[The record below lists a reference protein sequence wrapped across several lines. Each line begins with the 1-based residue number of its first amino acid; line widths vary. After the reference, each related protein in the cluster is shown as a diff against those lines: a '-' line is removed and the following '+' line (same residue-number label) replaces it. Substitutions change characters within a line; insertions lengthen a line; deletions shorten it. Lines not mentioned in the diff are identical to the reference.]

1 MLVGGFIAMQVIRGG
16 EPLGLDQGLFAC
28 FGRWLRD
35 GWLPYRDLFDSK
47 PPLHLYTWVLA
58 WAGGSTTS
66 AWLFEALWLAATC
79 TLAFGVARRWCGTW
93 GGLAAAA
100 LVFVGLW
107 TPGFGGYWS
116 RLQAEE
122 LLVLPELAAAWFA
135 ITAVAD
141 ARPRAALACGACV
154 GLVGLY
160 KVPALAV
167 GGAWLALWLASL
179 PRREAMRR
187 IGFAAI
193 GGLVPWLLASVWF
206 AAHGAFG
213 IFVDSVFLYQRHWIA
228 MIDPPWSDV
237 VHQFISTAEHELA
250 PFLVAAAAG
259 IVLLWR
265 EQRARA
271 ICLVT
276 WIGLTALAVV
286 LQRQLAGYHFLLL
299 VPGLAFAAA
308 AGITALAAKRTPVAL
323 ALLAAIALLFV
334 RTGVDWARAYSG
346 GDYTHEAFSPAAQEE
361 VAAYVAAH
369 SQPSD
374 GLLVWALAPGI
385 YALADRHPVTRF
397 PFHRLLL
404 TDARLA
410 HEVPGRDAR
419 RAELLARFAADPPAF
434 VVLGNHDAN
443 PFEPDS
449 VTSLLGFHELATIVQ
464 RDYHEVARID
474 RFVVLARNPAPR

>member
-1 MLVGGFIAMQVIRGG
+1 MQVIRGG

-35 GWLPYRDLFDSK
+35 GWVPYRDLFDSK

-58 WAGGSTTS
+58 WAGGSPTS
-66 AWLFEALWLAATC
+66 AWVFEALWLAATC
-79 TLAFGVARRWCGTW
+79 ALGFVVARKWWGVW

-107 TPGFGGYWS
+107 SPGFGGYWS

-135 ITAVAD
+135 IKAVDD
-141 ARPRAALACGACV
+141 ARPRIAIACGVCV

-160 KVPALAV
+160 KVPGLAV

-179 PRREAMRR
+179 PRRDALRR
-187 IGFAAI
+187 IGYAAI
-193 GGLVPWLLASVWF
+193 GGAIPWFVACAWF
-206 AAHGAFG
+206 AAHDAFGAF
-213 IFVDSVFLYQRHWIA
+213 VNSVFFYQRHWIA

-237 VHQFISTAEHELA
+237 VHQFVATAKHELA
-250 PFLVAAAAG
+250 PFLVAAIAA
-259 IVLLWR
+259 IALAWR
-265 EQRARA
+265 DQRARA
-271 ICLVT
+271 ICLVA
-276 WIGLTALAVV
+276 WIGCTALAIV

-308 AGITALAAKRTPVAL
+308 AGITQLAAKRTPIAL
-323 ALLAAIALLFV
+323 AILAVIALLFV
-334 RTGVDWARAYSG
+334 RTGVDWARAYSND
-346 GDYTHEAFSPAAQEE
+346 DYTRDAFSPSAQRE

-369 SQPSD
+369 SQPNE

-404 TDARLA
+404 TNARLA

-419 RAELLARFAADPPAF
+419 RAELLAKLAVDPPALI
-434 VVLGNHDAN
+434 VLGNHDAN

-449 VTSLLGFHELATIVQ
+449 VMSLLEFRALSTIVQ
-464 RDYHEVARID
+464 RDYHEVARFE
-474 RFVVLARNPAPR
+474 RFVVLGRTEAGPPPR

>member
-1 MLVGGFIAMQVIRGG
+1 MLIGGFVAMQVIRGG

-58 WAGGSTTS
+58 WAGGSPAS
-66 AWLFEALWLAATC
+66 AWAFEALWLAATC
-79 TLAFGVARRWCGTW
+79 ALAFAVARRWW
-93 GGLAAAA
+93 GSWAGLAAAA

-135 ITAVAD
+135 IAAMQ
-141 ARPRAALACGACV
+141 RPRAAILCGVCV

-167 GGAWLALWLASL
+167 GGAWIALWLAGL
-179 PRREAMRR
+179 PRREALRLV
-187 IGFAAI
+187 GLAAI
-193 GGLVPWLLASVWF
+193 GALVPWLVASAWF

-213 IFVDSVFLYQRHWIA
+213 VFVDSVFVYQRHWIR

-237 VHQFISTAEHELA
+237 VHQFVATAEHELA
-250 PFLVAAAAG
+250 PFLVAAAVG
-259 IVLLWR
+259 IALAWR
-265 EQRARA
+265 TERARA
-271 ICLVT
+271 ICLVA
-276 WIGLTALAVV
+276 WIVLAAIAVV

-308 AGITALAAKRTPVAL
+308 HGIVALAARRTPLAL
-323 ALLAAIALLFV
+323 ALLAAIALLFARDGADWV
-334 RTGVDWARAYSG
+334 RGYGG
-346 GDYTHEAFSPAAQEE
+346 GDTAHEAFSPAAERE
-361 VAAYVAAH
+361 VAAYIAAH
-369 SQPSD
+369 SPT
-374 GLLVWALAPGI
+374 GAGILVWALAPGI
-385 YALADRHPVTRF
+385 YALADRHPVTRY

-404 TDARLA
+404 TDAPLA
-410 HEVPGRDAR
+410 REVPGRDER
-419 RAELLARFAADPPAF
+419 RAELLAQIAVDPPVF

-449 VTSLLGFHELATIVQ
+449 ITSLLGFPALATIVE
-464 RDYHEVARID
+464 RDYHEVMKTGH
-474 RFVVLARNPAPR
+474 FVVLERNPAPR

>member
-1 MLVGGFIAMQVIRGG
+1 MIRAG

-35 GWLPYRDLFDSK
+35 GWVPYRDMFDSK

-58 WAGGSTTS
+58 WAGGTPAW
-66 AWLFEALWLAATC
+66 AWLFEAVWLAATSV
-79 TLAFGVARRWCGTW
+79 LAFAVARRWW
-93 GGLAAAA
+93 GDRAGLAAAA

-135 ITAVAD
+135 ISGLD
-141 ARPRAALACGACV
+141 RPRAAIACGALV
-154 GLVGLY
+154 GVVGLY
-160 KVPALAV
+160 KVPALAT

-179 PRREAMRR
+179 PRREALRR
-187 IGFAAI
+187 IGLAAF
-193 GGLVPWLLASVWF
+193 GGLVPWLVASAWF
-206 AAHGAFG
+206 AAHGAFAA
-213 IFVDSVFLYQRHWIA
+213 FVDSVFFYQRHWIA
-228 MIDPPWSDV
+228 VVDPPWSDV
-237 VHQFISTAEHELA
+237 VHQFVATAEHELA

-259 IVLLWR
+259 IVLAWR
-265 EQRARA
+265 DQRARA
-271 ICLVT
+271 ICLAA
-276 WIGLTALAVV
+276 WIGCAALAIV

-308 AGITALAAKRTPVAL
+308 SGVVALAAKRTPIAL
-323 ALLAAIALLFV
+323 GVLAAIALLFA
-334 RTGVDWARAYSG
+334 RTGVDWARAYSTS
-346 GDYTHEAFSPAAQEE
+346 DYTREAFSPASQRQ

-369 SQPSD
+369 SQPGD

-410 HEVPGRDAR
+410 LEVPGRDAR
-419 RAELLARFAADPPAF
+419 RAELLARIAADPPALI
-434 VVLGNHDAN
+434 VLGNHDAN

-449 VTSLLGFHELATIVQ
+449 VTSLLSFHELATLVA
-464 RDYHEVARID
+464 RDYHEAARFE
-474 RFVVLARNPAPR
+474 RFVVLARNPPPR